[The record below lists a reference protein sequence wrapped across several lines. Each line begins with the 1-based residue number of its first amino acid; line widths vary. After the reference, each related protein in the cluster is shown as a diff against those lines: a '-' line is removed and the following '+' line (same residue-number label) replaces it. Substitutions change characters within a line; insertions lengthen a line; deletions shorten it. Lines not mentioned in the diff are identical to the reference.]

1 MLEQMT
7 EKRRVDWT
15 GMGADATVMVASKGR
30 GTDVL

>member
-1 MLEQMT
+1 MLGKMT
-7 EKRRVDWT
+7 DKRRVDRT